1 MKEIGQCFKEAR
13 ESIEL
18 SKEEVLRDLNI
29 TESQLDNLEDG
40 NANAF
45 KDIFFLKDLIRKYA
59 VYLNLDEDEIM
70 DKFNDFIFGTQL
82 LNNSKSE
89 GLPSVIINSNGR
101 QSPFCSAVVFFMSKL
116 TLFISRVKASPKN
129 VAPDVGTT
137 ISGRFISSNGVKTN
151 NSFASISNVII
162 EIHTLSKAKGSCF
175 NVDNIFCNPLLTD

>member
-18 SKEEVLRDLNI
+18 SKEEALRDLNI

-70 DKFNDFIFGTQL
+70 DKFNDFIFGYTSRIPINEILEKTKEIKVIEKKQED
-82 LNNSKSE
+82 NKS
-89 GLPSVIINSNGR
+89 V
-101 QSPFCSAVVFFMSKL
+101 SPYTA
-116 TLFISRVKASPKN
+116 PK
-129 VAPDVGTT
+129 
-137 ISGRFISSNGVKTN
+137 KTN
-151 NSFASISNVII
+151 DYKYIIIYICALIFMVILIVLIIHFIKNSSTDNLSI
-162 EIHTLSKAKGSCF
+162 
-175 NVDNIFCNPLLTD
+175 IFDEFERRF

>member
-18 SKEEVLRDLNI
+18 SKEEALRDLNI

-70 DKFNDFIFGTQL
+70 DKFNDFIFGYTSRIPINEILEKTKEIKVIEKKQED
-82 LNNSKSE
+82 NKIVSPYTASK
-89 GLPSVIINSNGR
+89 
-101 QSPFCSAVVFFMSKL
+101 
-116 TLFISRVKASPKN
+116 
-129 VAPDVGTT
+129 
-137 ISGRFISSNGVKTN
+137 KTN
-151 NSFASISNVII
+151 DYKYIIIYICALIFMVILIVLIIHFIKNSSTDNLSI
-162 EIHTLSKAKGSCF
+162 
-175 NVDNIFCNPLLTD
+175 IFDEFERRF

>member
-70 DKFNDFIFGTQL
+70 DKFNDFIFGYTSRIPISDIL
-82 LNNSKSE
+82 EKTKE
-89 GLPSVIINSNGR
+89 MKVIEKKQEDNKVV
-101 QSPFCSAVVFFMSKL
+101 SPYTV
-116 TLFISRVKASPKN
+116 PQ
-129 VAPDVGTT
+129 
-137 ISGRFISSNGVKTN
+137 KTN
-151 NSFASISNVII
+151 NYKYIVIYACAIIVMVILIVLIIHFIKNSSTDNLSI
-162 EIHTLSKAKGSCF
+162 
-175 NVDNIFCNPLLTD
+175 IFDEFERRF

>member
-70 DKFNDFIFGTQL
+70 DKFNDFIFGYTSRIPINEILEKTKEIKVIEKKQEYNKIVSPYTAPKKTNDYKYIIIYICAL
-82 LNNSKSE
+82 IFMVILIVLIIHFIKNSSTDN
-89 GLPSVIINSNGR
+89 LSVIFDEFER
-101 QSPFCSAVVFFMSKL
+101 
-116 TLFISRVKASPKN
+116 
-129 VAPDVGTT
+129 
-137 ISGRFISSNGVKTN
+137 RF
-151 NSFASISNVII
+151 
-162 EIHTLSKAKGSCF
+162 
-175 NVDNIFCNPLLTD
+175 

>member
-70 DKFNDFIFGTQL
+70 DKFNDFIFGYTSRIPINEIL
-82 LNNSKSE
+82 EKTKE
-89 GLPSVIINSNGR
+89 IKVIEKKQEDNKIV
-101 QSPFCSAVVFFMSKL
+101 SPYIA
-116 TLFISRVKASPKN
+116 PK
-129 VAPDVGTT
+129 
-137 ISGRFISSNGVKTN
+137 KTN
-151 NSFASISNVII
+151 DYKYIIIYICALIFMVILIVLIIHFIKNSSTDNLSI
-162 EIHTLSKAKGSCF
+162 
-175 NVDNIFCNPLLTD
+175 IFDEFERRF

>member
-70 DKFNDFIFGTQL
+70 DKFNDFIFGYTSRIPINDIYICAL
-82 LNNSKSE
+82 IFMVILIVLIIHFIKNSSTDN
-89 GLPSVIINSNGR
+89 LSVIFDEFER
-101 QSPFCSAVVFFMSKL
+101 
-116 TLFISRVKASPKN
+116 
-129 VAPDVGTT
+129 
-137 ISGRFISSNGVKTN
+137 RF
-151 NSFASISNVII
+151 
-162 EIHTLSKAKGSCF
+162 
-175 NVDNIFCNPLLTD
+175 

>member
-18 SKEEVLRDLNI
+18 SKEEALRDLNI

-70 DKFNDFIFGTQL
+70 DKFGYTSRIPINEILEKT
-82 LNNSKSE
+82 KE
-89 GLPSVIINSNGR
+89 IKVIEKKQEDNKIV
-101 QSPFCSAVVFFMSKL
+101 SPYTA
-116 TLFISRVKASPKN
+116 PK
-129 VAPDVGTT
+129 
-137 ISGRFISSNGVKTN
+137 KTN
-151 NSFASISNVII
+151 DYKYIIIYICALIFMVILIVLIIHFIKNSSTDNLSI
-162 EIHTLSKAKGSCF
+162 
-175 NVDNIFCNPLLTD
+175 IFDEFERRF

>member
-18 SKEEVLRDLNI
+18 SKEEALRDLNI

-70 DKFNDFIFGTQL
+70 DKFNDFIFGYTSRIPINEIHEKTKEIKVIEKKQEDNKIVYPYTAPKKTNDYKYIIIYICAL
-82 LNNSKSE
+82 IFMVILIVLIIHFIKNSSTDN
-89 GLPSVIINSNGR
+89 LSVIFDEFER
-101 QSPFCSAVVFFMSKL
+101 
-116 TLFISRVKASPKN
+116 
-129 VAPDVGTT
+129 
-137 ISGRFISSNGVKTN
+137 RF
-151 NSFASISNVII
+151 
-162 EIHTLSKAKGSCF
+162 
-175 NVDNIFCNPLLTD
+175 

>member
-70 DKFNDFIFGTQL
+70 DKFNDFIFGYTSRIPVNDILEKTKEMKVIEKKQEENKVVSPYTAPKKK
-82 LNNSKSE
+82 NNYKYI
-89 GLPSVIINSNGR
+89 VIYLVSIIVMIILMILIVHFIKNS
-101 QSPFCSAVVFFMSKL
+101 
-116 TLFISRVKASPKN
+116 
-129 VAPDVGTT
+129 
-137 ISGRFISSNGVKTN
+137 
-151 NSFASISNVII
+151 
-162 EIHTLSKAKGSCF
+162 
-175 NVDNIFCNPLLTD
+175 NVDNLSIVFDEIERRF